1 MIATTFEARPRK
13 GRAFFDRAVRLLRCS
28 PSRAVSRGA
37 VAVGAALAWA
47 SPLAAFEGPVA
58 TSAAPPSITCAAGE
72 VASVV
77 TELFLGRDA
86 GGRRVVTE
94 ARWADFLAR
103 EVTPR
108 FPDGLTVYD
117 ARGQW
122 RDATGRI
129 TREATKVLMI
139 LALAVETPAGTAS
152 NGQSRADKI
161 AAIVDAYKRRFHQKS
176 VLVLTR
182 AACARF

>member
-1 MIATTFEARPRK
+1 MSV
-13 GRAFFDRAVRLLRCS
+13 RAMPFVAALLGG
-28 PSRAVSRGA
+28 AVSAVVLGA
-37 VAVGAALAWA
+37 P
-47 SPLAAFEGPVA
+47 PLAAFEAPA
-58 TSAAPPSITCAAGE
+58 AAPLAVTPTVTCPAGE
-72 VASVV
+72 AASVV

-86 GGRRVVTE
+86 GGRRVVTQ
-94 ARWADFLAR
+94 AHFADFLAR

-129 TREATKVLMI
+129 TREATKVLLI
-139 LALAVETPAGTAS
+139 LAPAQEPSADTDPKRP
-152 NGQSRADKI
+152 SRAEKI
-161 AAIVDAYKRRFHQKS
+161 AAIVDAYKRRFRQKS

-182 AACARF
+182 PVCARF